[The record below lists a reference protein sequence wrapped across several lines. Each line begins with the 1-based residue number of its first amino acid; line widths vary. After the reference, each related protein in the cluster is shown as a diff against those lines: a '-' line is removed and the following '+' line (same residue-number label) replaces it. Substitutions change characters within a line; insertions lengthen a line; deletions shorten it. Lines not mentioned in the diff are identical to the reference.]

1 MIKDGMPDLGMVMHW
16 WDIPLYAFIGYLIFC
31 PPKYD
36 PAIKLKTWLEKK
48 NGDSV
53 HRQGDSRDS

>member
-1 MIKDGMPDLGMVMHW
+1 MPELGMVMHW